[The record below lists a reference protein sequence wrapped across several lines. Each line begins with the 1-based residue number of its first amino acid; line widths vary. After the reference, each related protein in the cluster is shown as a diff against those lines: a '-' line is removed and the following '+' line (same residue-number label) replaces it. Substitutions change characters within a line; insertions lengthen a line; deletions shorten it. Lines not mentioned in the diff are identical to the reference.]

1 MLPFMR
7 RGRPAYP
14 DILTPREWEVLS
26 LIREGLTNPQIAQR
40 LGVTEGAA
48 KFHVSQILAK
58 LGVESRQEAASYTAA
73 RKRAWLLSPFL
84 AFTEFWKPAVRR
96 WTGLVAITAAAV
108 TTMALI
114 VLMGVSSVGR
124 GGEGASP
131 SAVSTLDEALG
142 PDEPPAQATTTNRTG
157 APLGSSCQVTLPPAY
172 AKKDLSGGD
181 VGMSR
186 EPFCIA
192 WTDIYT
198 DESGFRVV
206 VGHGGTGH
214 AYQEFVYNLP
224 ANVNE
229 VFPPESDWPPRE
241 LGTIEVRVYAEMSAG
256 EVIVDGFALQV
267 N

>member
-1 MLPFMR
+1 MLPLCD
-7 RGRPAYP
+7 GDDPLTP

-58 LGVESRQEAASYTAA
+58 LGVESRQEAAGYTAA

-84 AFTEFWKPAVRR
+84 AFTEFWKAAVRR
-96 WTGLVAITAAAV
+96 WTGFVAVTAAAV

-114 VLMGVSSVGR
+114 VLVRVSSVG
-124 GGEGASP
+124 GGSEGRSP
-131 SAVSTLDEALG
+131 GIVSALDEALG
-142 PDEPPAQATTTNRTG
+142 PDEPPTQAVATREQN
-157 APLGSSCQVTLPPAY
+157 APLGTSCEVTLPFHRT
-172 AKKDLSGGD
+172 KRLDGGD
-181 VGMSR
+181 VGAGR
-186 EPFCIA
+186 DPFCIA

-206 VGHGGTGH
+206 VGHGGRGH